1 MMNNGSWQAGEEFR
15 DDLRVAL
22 RGLPVDV
29 LAEVTRLDASQSV
42 WALAQTLGI
51 SAVAIG
57 VAWYC
62 WTPWVVVPAIL
73 IVATQQHAMFV
84 LAHDAAHYRLFQ
96 NRALNDAA
104 GRFIGSIT
112 GISMCAYRV
121 VHRLHHNHL
130 YGPQDPDIALHGG
143 YPRGKGYLLRKL
155 ATDLAGLTAW
165 KTYKYFFGAPAAN
178 AVTREAQRPLD
189 DTSPALRR
197 AALRDRWGI
206 LAVQVGAPIVV
217 IALFGWTGLLKYTVL
232 WVLPAVTVLQVI
244 LRVRAIC
251 EHGAPRDH
259 ASPLTA
265 ARTNLAGPLLRL
277 MLFPHHVNYHIEH
290 HLFPAV
296 PHYNLPRLHEA
307 LRARGILENAE
318 LRTFVQTWHRV
329 YAPAVH

>member
-1 MMNNGSWQAGEEFR
+1 
-15 DDLRVAL
+15 
-22 RGLPVDV
+22 
-29 LAEVTRLDASQSV
+29 
-42 WALAQTLGI
+42 
-51 SAVAIG
+51 
-57 VAWYC
+57 
-62 WTPWVVVPAIL
+62 
-73 IVATQQHAMFV
+73 MFV

-96 NRALNDAA
+96 NRTLNDAA

-178 AVTREAQRPLD
+178 ATTREAQRPLD

-206 LAVQVGAPIVV
+206 LAFQVGAPIVV
-217 IALFGWTGLLKYTVL
+217 IALFGWTGLLKYAVL

-277 MLFPHHVNYHIEH
+277 VLFPHHVNYHIEH

-329 YAPAVH
+329 YAPAVQLIEDISPSMDSKRQGPPRRPLSHAVEASDAQLAIGNSAVRNMPPLATMKNNMGMDSATLRRDARKAVRRALPFSSSLA